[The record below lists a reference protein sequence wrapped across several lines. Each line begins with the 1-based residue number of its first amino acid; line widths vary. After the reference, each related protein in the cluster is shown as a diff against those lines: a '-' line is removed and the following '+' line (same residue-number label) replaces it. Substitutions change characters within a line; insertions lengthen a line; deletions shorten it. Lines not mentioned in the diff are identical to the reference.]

1 MKSVFSMMAVTLMA
15 LMLSGCIF
23 SSDSQN
29 ARSVAEDFWQA
40 VFDKDMEQAKELVTW
55 ESADYLKY
63 IATNHV
69 DAQRFETGEVKITED
84 MAEVATILYAGQDGL
99 MQVPART
106 VLLKVNDHWR
116 VDVQR
121 TMGSMVSGT
130 MGAVVDEINDFM
142 QQTIKGVDSA
152 LSDEISKWGKAL
164 DEGMQELQK
173 ELQQQNLNPSQPQI
187 PPQDNSI

>member
-1 MKSVFSMMAVTLMA
+1 VAAF
-15 LMLSGCIF
+15 F

-40 VFDKDMEQAKELVTW
+40 VFDKDMEKAKELVTW

-63 IATNHV
+63 IASNRV
-69 DAQRFETGEVKITED
+69 DAQRFETGEVKITDD

-130 MGAVVDEINDFM
+130 MGAVVNEINDFM

-152 LSDEISKWGKAL
+152 LSDEIDKWGKAL
-164 DEGMQELQK
+164 DDGMKELQK
-173 ELQQQNLNPSQPQI
+173 ELQHQNLNPNSQTPA
-187 PPQDNSI
+187 QDNTI